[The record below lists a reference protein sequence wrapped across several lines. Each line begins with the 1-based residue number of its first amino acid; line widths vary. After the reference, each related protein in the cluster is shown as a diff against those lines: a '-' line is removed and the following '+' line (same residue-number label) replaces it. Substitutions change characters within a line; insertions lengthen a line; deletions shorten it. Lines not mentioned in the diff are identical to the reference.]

1 MKQTFEFLKKKL
13 NLLIFSHNPQEIL
26 IHKISTP
33 LPPHHTSQIQMKI
46 TLLNNSEIFSFFLW
60 LKNGIGLKM
69 SIFKFQ

>member
-1 MKQTFEFLKKKL
+1 MSLKKKKL

-33 LPPHHTSQIQMKI
+33 LSPPPPHTSQIQMKI
-46 TLLNNSEIFSFFLW
+46 TLLNNSEIFSFFLS

>member
-1 MKQTFEFLKKKL
+1 MSLKKKKL

-33 LPPHHTSQIQMKI
+33 LSPHTSQIQMKI
-46 TLLNNSEIFSFFLW
+46 TLLNNSEIFSFFLS

>member
-1 MKQTFEFLKKKL
+1 MSLKKKKL

-33 LPPHHTSQIQMKI
+33 PLPPPHTSQIQMKI
-46 TLLNNSEIFSFFLW
+46 TLLNNSEIFSFFLS

>member
-1 MKQTFEFLKKKL
+1 MKQTLKKKEL

-26 IHKISTP
+26 IHTISTP
-33 LPPHHTSQIQMKI
+33 PHTSQIQMKI
-46 TLLNNSEIFSFFLW
+46 TLLNNSEIFSFFLS